1 MSINLS
7 SFAGAGAQFFDANGA
22 PLSGGLIYTYL
33 SGTST
38 PAVTYTT
45 RSGAANNT
53 NPIVLNA
60 AGRTPAEIW
69 LDGGVLY
76 KFVLKSSTFVQ
87 IGSYDG
93 IPSINDPTT
102 ANNLITVAGTNALTG
117 LATPPLEGYTAGAQF
132 SFVAQNTNSGAV
144 TLDIDSLGVKAVTKA
159 GATPLVAG
167 DIVGGAMVLVEY
179 DGTRFQLLTS
189 SISSSLSLSGTL
201 TVAGAVSMS
210 STLTVGGA
218 LSVAGV
224 STLSTIL
231 EGATVTAAAPAS
243 TTQFDASTQAV
254 QFYTTNAANNWTL
267 NVRGNVSTSL
277 NTLMSIGQSLS
288 VTVLATQGATPYYQT
303 TMTIDGAAVT
313 VKWQGGITPNAGNA
327 NSIDAYT
334 FAIVKTADA
343 TFTVLGSQTKFA

>member
-1 MSINLS
+1 MSINIS

-33 SGTST
+33 SGTTT
-38 PAVTYTT
+38 PATTYTS
-45 RSGAANNT
+45 RSGAVNNT

-132 SFVAQNTNSGAV
+132 SFIAQNTNTGAV
-144 TLDIDSLGVKAVTKA
+144 TLDIDSLGVKAVTKF
-159 GATPLVAG
+159 GATPLIAG

-179 DGTRFQLLTS
+179 DGTRFQLLTN
-189 SISSSLSLSGTL
+189 SIPSSLNLTGTL
-201 TVAGAVSMS
+201 TVAGATTIGGIT
-210 STLTVGGA
+210 TLE
-218 LSVAGV
+218 
-224 STLSTIL
+224 TIL
-231 EGATVTAAAPAS
+231 EGATITAAAPAS

-254 QFYTTNAANNWTL
+254 QYYTTNAANNWTL
-267 NVRGNVSTSL
+267 NVRGNAST
-277 NTLMSIGQSLS
+277 TLDTVMAVGQSMSI
-288 VTVLATQGATPYYQT
+288 TVLTTQGATPYYQSA
-303 TMTIDGAAVT
+303 MTIDGAAVT
-313 VKWQGGITPNAGNA
+313 PKWQGGLTPVAGFA
-327 NSIDAYT
+327 SGLDVYT
-334 FAIVKTADA
+334 FAIVKTASA
-343 TFTVLGSQTKFA
+343 TFTVLASQTRFA

>member
-33 SGTST
+33 AGTST

-45 RSGAANNT
+45 RSGTANNT

-132 SFVAQNTNSGAV
+132 SFIAQNTNSGAV
-144 TLDIDSLGVKAVTKA
+144 TLDIDSLGVKAVTKF
-159 GATPLVAG
+159 GTTPLIAG

-179 DGTRFQLLTS
+179 DGTRFQLLTNA
-189 SISSSLSLSGTL
+189 IPSSLNLTGTL
-201 TVAGAVSMS
+201 TVAGAATMS
-210 STLTVGGA
+210 STLAVGGNA
-218 LSVAGV
+218 SIAGNLTTRAILETATITASAPTATTNFDV
-224 STLSTIL
+224 STQ
-231 EGATVTAAAPAS
+231 V
-243 TTQFDASTQAV
+243 V
-254 QFYTTNAANNWTL
+254 QYYTSNNANNWTL
-267 NVRGNVSTSL
+267 NIRGSSTVTL
-277 NTLMSIGQSLS
+277 NSIMSVGQSLS
-288 VTVLATQGATPYYQT
+288 LTLLSTNGATPYYQT
-303 TMTIDGAAVT
+303 ALTIDSTSVT
-313 VKWQGGITPNAGNA
+313 PKWQGGTAPVAGNA
-327 NSIDAYT
+327 SSLDAYT
-334 FAIVKTADA
+334 FAITKTADA
-343 TFTVLGSQTKFA
+343 TFLVIASQTQFK

>member
-38 PAVTYTT
+38 PAVTYTS

-102 ANNLITVAGTNALTG
+102 TNNLITVAGTNALTG

-132 SFVAQNTNSGAV
+132 SFIAQNTNSGAV
-144 TLDIDSLGVKAVTKA
+144 TLDIDSLGVKAVTKF
-159 GATPLVAG
+159 GTTPLIAN
-167 DIVGGAMVLVEY
+167 DIIGGAMVLVEY
-179 DGTRFQLLTS
+179 DGTRFQLLTYAAPN
-189 SISSSLSLSGTL
+189 SLNLAGTL
-201 TVAGAVSMS
+201 TVAGAA
-210 STLTVGGA
+210 TIGGA
-218 LSVAGV
+218 V
-224 STLSTIL
+224 SIGGITTLKTIL
-231 EGATVTAAAPAS
+231 EGATITGAAPAA

-254 QFYTTNAANNWTL
+254 EYYTTNAANNWTL
-267 NVRGNVSTSL
+267 NVRGNATT
-277 NTLMSIGQSLS
+277 TLDTVMAVGQSMSI
-288 VTVLATQGATPYYQT
+288 TVLTTQGGTAYYQSA
-303 TMTIDGAAVT
+303 MTIDGAAVT
-313 VKWQGGITPNAGNA
+313 PKWQNGLTPAAGNI

-334 FAIVKTADA
+334 FAIVKTASA
-343 TFTVLGSQTKFA
+343 TFTVLASLSKFA